1 MESPSSSPARGALG
15 SVSLLEFDVTLGVNV
30 ITVAVGLPG
39 PIGVERMV
47 FPQSH
52 VKHAA
57 ARDVAA
63 ILSVDEQLPVA
74 SVALV

>member
-1 MESPSSSPARGALG
+1 LF
-15 SVSLLEFDVTLGVNV
+15 EFHVTLGVNV

-52 VKHAA
+52 VKYASRRNIAA
-57 ARDVAA
+57 CLGVN
-63 ILSVDEQLPVA
+63 EQLPVA
-74 SVALV
+74 SIALV

>member
-1 MESPSSSPARGALG
+1 LFK
-15 SVSLLEFDVTLGVNV
+15 LDVTLGVDV
-30 ITVAVGLPG
+30 VAVAMWLPG

-52 VKHAA
+52 VKHAT

-63 ILSVDEQLPVA
+63 ILSVNEQLPVA